1 MSLTQTNQWLWSSVL
16 VGWKHWDTLTLLTCH
31 MNQVGDSVFHCV
43 MSGWLMRSLLWAD
56 SRAECTVCM
65 YVCIYRV
72 ITIDNIVIAI
82 SEDSDLKM
90 GIKNIILNQ
99 FWMLGL
105 PQSWIV
111 IKQVYRND
119 VHDLSSWP
127 KVVDADSFR
136 SQQIKQIRRHF
147 VQCGLIKKNVPIF
160 HS

>member
-1 MSLTQTNQWLWSSVL
+1 
-16 VGWKHWDTLTLLTCH
+16 
-31 MNQVGDSVFHCV
+31 
-43 MSGWLMRSLLWAD
+43 
-56 SRAECTVCM
+56 M

-105 PQSWIV
+105 PQSWIAYV

-119 VHDLSSWP
+119 VHDLSS
-127 KVVDADSFR
+127 
-136 SQQIKQIRRHF
+136 
-147 VQCGLIKKNVPIF
+147 
-160 HS
+160 